1 MIKLMAPDGGCGN
14 YGSDSG
20 GYDQLGVQTL
30 TFTRDPISQRAAPSG
45 LSGHLI
51 DGSVVLSWWGS
62 ACATSYSVRRGNQ
75 TGGPYTTIATGITG
89 LLSYTDK
96 VAAGTYYY
104 VVAANTSTTS
114 VSNEVKVVGNPQLL

>member
-1 MIKLMAPDGGCGN
+1 MIKLATPDGGS
-14 YGSDSG
+14 YDSDSG
-20 GYDQLGVQTL
+20 GYDQLGFQTL
-30 TFTRDPISQRAAPSG
+30 TFTRNPILHEAAPSG

-51 DGSVVLSWWGS
+51 NGSVVLSWWGS

-75 TGGPYTTIATGITG
+75 PGGPYTTIATGITG
-89 LLSYTDK
+89 LPNYTDK

-114 VSNEVKVVGNPQLL
+114 VSNEVKVVVNPQPL